1 MQKSKRL
8 KKMGARAAPRPPAP
22 PTKSTSVTISNLKFV
37 DGQMNKLLPR
47 ACEKCL
53 INKTKKC
60 LYNTR
65 RNFLDVLQGKTTTY
79 GSNSFTLHAICTWS
93 FLQNKISITTSPS
106 SLTLTKFLKV
116 IKTYISEKT

>member
-1 MQKSKRL
+1 MIA
-8 KKMGARAAPRPPAP
+8 KKQEIEKKWERAPPAP
-22 PTKSTSVTISNLKFV
+22 PSKSASVTI
-37 DGQMNKLLPR
+37 MNKRLPR
-47 ACEKCL
+47 ASENFL

-65 RNFLDVLQGKTTTY
+65 GNFLDVLQGKTTTY

-93 FLQNKISITTSPS
+93 FLKNKISITTSPS

>member
-1 MQKSKRL
+1 MIA
-8 KKMGARAAPRPPAP
+8 KKQEIEKNGSSRPPAP
-22 PTKSTSVTISNLKFV
+22 PAKSASVTISNLKFV

-93 FLQNKISITTSPS
+93 FLQNKSA
-106 SLTLTKFLKV
+106 SLHRPLP
-116 IKTYISEKT
+116 